1 MKGHILVVDDIP
13 ANLRLLEAKLLIE
26 NFRVTLA
33 ESGKKALEILAEQ
46 AIDLILLDVMMP
58 EMDGFELCQRIRK
71 QKKLQNLPI
80 VMVTAF
86 GDIQHRVRSLE
97 VGADDFLTKPINDI
111 ALFARIK
118 SLLQLKFLT
127 DQLHLR
133 EKTLSDFYLLPT
145 SNFSTND
152 EIVYDNILLI
162 HEANLAAEKIKKTL
176 EEIRCH
182 VDLITNKQSLEN
194 VGSKIQ
200 DYAVVILSL
209 STTENGLELLAILR
223 SDELTRRIPVLLT
236 ADESQLNK
244 VVLGLEM
251 GATDYFL
258 RPVEKAEVLLR
269 CRTQVRKSLYQER
282 LKTIQNKS
290 VSTAFIDE
298 GTGLYNKKYLI
309 KYLDSLTNDQTESK
323 RNLSVAVFSF
333 MAPNKVANLNRNSF
347 DLIEKTAKELSKKIV
362 THLSVTDLLIR
373 LSTFD
378 FAVIMNNTP
387 VPVALQF
394 TTKIK
399 NHLTDLN
406 TTKDQGLNA
415 IKWESSIIDTEKFSN
430 NKPYSQ
436 HILEEIERIVVQNK
450 QLLSVNS

>member
-13 ANLRLLEAKLLIE
+13 ANLRLLEAKLLLE

-33 ESGKKALEILAEQ
+33 ESGKKALEILADQ

-58 EMDGFELCQRIRK
+58 VMDGFELCQRIRK

-182 VDLITNKQSLEN
+182 VDLVTNKQSLEN

-200 DYAVVILSL
+200 DYAVIILSL
-209 STTENGLELLAILR
+209 STTENGLELLSILR

-244 VVLGLEM
+244 VVIGLEM

-309 KYLDSLTNDQTESK
+309 KYLDSFTNDQAESK
-323 RNLSVAVFSF
+323 RNLSIAILSF
-333 MAPNKVANLNRNSF
+333 MQTKAASSNRNSF
-347 DLIEKTAKELSKKIV
+347 DLIEKTAKEVSKKIV

-373 LSTFD
+373 LSPFD

-399 NHLTDLN
+399 NHLTDINL
-406 TTKDQGLNA
+406 TKDQGLNA
-415 IKWESSIIDTEKFSN
+415 VKLEASIIDTGKFPN

-436 HILEEIERIVVQNK
+436 NILEEIERIIIQNK
-450 QLLSVNS
+450 QFLGVNS

>member
-13 ANLRLLEAKLLIE
+13 ANLRLLEAKLLLE

-33 ESGKKALEILAEQ
+33 ESGKKALEILADQ

-182 VDLITNKQSLEN
+182 VDLVTNKQSLEN

-200 DYAVVILSL
+200 DYAVIILSL
-209 STTENGLELLAILR
+209 STTENGLELLSILR

-244 VVLGLEM
+244 VVIGLEM

-309 KYLDSLTNDQTESK
+309 KYLDSFTNDQAESK
-323 RNLSVAVFSF
+323 RNLSIAILSF
-333 MAPNKVANLNRNSF
+333 MQTKAASSNRNSF
-347 DLIEKTAKELSKKIV
+347 DLIEKTAKEVSKKIV

-373 LSTFD
+373 LSQFD

-406 TTKDQGLNA
+406 LTKDQGLNA
-415 IKWESSIIDTEKFSN
+415 IKLEASIIDTGKFPN

-436 HILEEIERIVVQNK
+436 NILEEIERIIIQNK
-450 QLLSVNS
+450 QFLGVNS

>member
-13 ANLRLLEAKLLIE
+13 ANLRLLEAKLLLE

-33 ESGKKALEILAEQ
+33 ESGKKALEILADQ

-145 SNFSTND
+145 SNFSAND
-152 EIVYDNILLI
+152 EIVCDNILLI

-182 VDLITNKQSLEN
+182 VDLVTNKQSMEN

-200 DYAVVILSL
+200 DYAVIILSL
-209 STTENGLELLAILR
+209 STTENGLELLSILR

-244 VVLGLEM
+244 VVIGLEM

-309 KYLDSLTNDQTESK
+309 KYLDSFTNDQVESK
-323 RNLSVAVFSF
+323 RNLSIAILSF
-333 MAPNKVANLNRNSF
+333 MLPKSASSNRNSF
-347 DLIEKTAKELSKKIV
+347 DLIQKTAKEVSKKIV

-373 LSTFD
+373 LSPFD

-387 VPVALQF
+387 VTVALQF

-399 NHLTDLN
+399 NNLTDLN
-406 TTKDQGLNA
+406 ITKDQGLNA
-415 IKWESSIIDTEKFSN
+415 VKLEASIIDTGKFTN
-430 NKPYSQ
+430 NKPYS
-436 HILEEIERIVVQNK
+436 HNILEEIERIIIQNK
-450 QLLSVNS
+450 QFLSVNS

>member
-13 ANLRLLEAKLLIE
+13 ANLRLLEAKLLLE

-182 VDLITNKQSLEN
+182 VDLVTNKQSMEN

-200 DYAVVILSL
+200 DYAVIILSL
-209 STTENGLELLAILR
+209 STTENGLELLSILR

-244 VVLGLEM
+244 VVIGLEM

-309 KYLDSLTNDQTESK
+309 KYLDSLTNDQVESK
-323 RNLSVAVFSF
+323 RNLSIAILSF
-333 MAPNKVANLNRNSF
+333 MLPKSASSNRNSF
-347 DLIEKTAKELSKKIV
+347 DLIEKTAKEVSKKIV

-373 LSTFD
+373 LSPFD

-399 NHLTDLN
+399 NHLTDINL
-406 TTKDQGLNA
+406 TKDQGLNA
-415 IKWESSIIDTEKFSN
+415 VKLEASIIDTGKFPN

-436 HILEEIERIVVQNK
+436 NILEEIERIIIQNK
-450 QLLSVNS
+450 QFLGVNS